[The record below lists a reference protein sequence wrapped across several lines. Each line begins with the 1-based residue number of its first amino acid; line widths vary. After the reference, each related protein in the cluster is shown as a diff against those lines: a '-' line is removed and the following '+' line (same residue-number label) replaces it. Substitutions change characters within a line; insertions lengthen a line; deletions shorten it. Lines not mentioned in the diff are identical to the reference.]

1 MIDLTRRNFIKN
13 VGFVGATTLFCGSL
27 LAQNTFDNFSDSKNG
42 GNNILSH
49 FSKSS
54 FSDTFLLNPSL
65 LDCYNNAIVNWEKTG
80 YVSSGNYCYSSID
93 GHLKMFPMH
102 LHTDSTGKID
112 DVLLCFGKN
121 SNGEWKSLR
130 SLSGFDIEALTVA
143 LKDLNIYSNEVNL
156 FDYLFPAPLQQ
167 FNPYGF
173 NTKKGS
179 VSLQTLLAQE
189 QTSTKIIIKEGSN
202 IVYQKEVISQ
212 HRFVANSLLV

>member
-13 VGFVGATTLFCGSL
+13 VGFVGTATLFGGSL
-27 LAQNTFDNFSDSKNG
+27 LAQNTFDNFADVQYG
-42 GNNILSH
+42 EDNILSH

-80 YVSSGNYCYSSID
+80 YVSSGNYCFSSSD

-102 LHTDSTGKID
+102 LHTTSTGKID

-121 SNGEWKSLR
+121 SNGEWKSLK
-130 SLSGFDIEALTVA
+130 SLSGFDIEAITEA
-143 LKDLNIYSNEVNL
+143 MKDLKIHSNEVNL
-156 FDYLFPAPLQQ
+156 SHYLFPDPVPQ

-173 NTKKGS
+173 NTKRGS

-189 QTSTKIIIKEGSN
+189 QTSTKIIIKEGN
-202 IVYQKEVISQ
+202 TIVYQKEVVSQ
-212 HRFVANSLLV
+212 HRFAGNSLLV